1 MEKKMKNIYNKIAFF
16 LIILS
21 AIPTLKEGLSVIIGN
36 DPEGM
41 IVLHWLVYYNVLMAF
56 YSFFVGYLLW
66 IQSTN
71 RLKMASIVF
80 LGHILVFSYLLF
92 TYFTSGMVAQKSVF
106 AMAFRSTLW
115 AIILF
120 LIRKGFFKN

>member
-1 MEKKMKNIYNKIAFF
+1 MKNIYNKIAFF

-21 AIPTLKEGLSVIIGN
+21 AIPTLKEGLSVILGN
-36 DPEGM
+36 EPEGM
-41 IVLHWLVYYNVLMAF
+41 IVLHWLVYYNVIMAF
-56 YSFFVGYLLW
+56 YSFFVAYLLW
-66 IQSTN
+66 VQSTN

-80 LGHILVFSYLLF
+80 LGHILVFLFLLF

-115 AIILF
+115 AIILR
-120 LIRKGFFKN
+120 LIQKGFSKN

>member
-1 MEKKMKNIYNKIAFF
+1 MKNIYNKIAFF

-21 AIPTLKEGLSVIIGN
+21 ALPTLKEGLSVILGN

-41 IVLHWLVYYNVLMAF
+41 IVLYWLVYYNVLMAF

-80 LGHILVFSYLLF
+80 LGHILVISFLLF

-120 LIRKGFFKN
+120 LIRKGFF